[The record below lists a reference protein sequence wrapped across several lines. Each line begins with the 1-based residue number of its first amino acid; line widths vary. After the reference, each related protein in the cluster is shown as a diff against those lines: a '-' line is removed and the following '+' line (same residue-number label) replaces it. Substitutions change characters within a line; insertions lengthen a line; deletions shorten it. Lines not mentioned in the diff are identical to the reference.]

1 MAMIS
6 LRVSQATFRLF
17 TYWLVVHCT
26 GGHMYTVT
34 CTVHKESSYV
44 GKNQEVIYTRTYNRV
59 LLAQHEF
66 CLGLAGEYYIFQ

>member
-1 MAMIS
+1 MGPSMAMIS

-34 CTVHKESSYV
+34 CTVRKKSSYV
-44 GKNQEVIYTRTYNRV
+44 GKNQEVIYILECWPNMTYAWGWLEN
-59 LLAQHEF
+59 
-66 CLGLAGEYYIFQ
+66 I